1 VNANLKPWKPGQS
14 GNPNGSR
21 KIPEDLKGVMSLTQT
36 EICKIVSKYGRM
48 SAAEL
53 TEALQDKSV
62 PVIQLAICSIFMK
75 SIQLGD
81 YTRLQFLLERAI
93 GRAPTVAEQ
102 DGSAFTVEELFTM
115 LEARVPKK
123 EVG

>member
-1 VNANLKPWKPGQS
+1 
-14 GNPNGSR
+14 
-21 KIPEDLKGVMSLTQT
+21 
-36 EICKIVSKYGRM
+36 M

-53 TEALQDKSV
+53 TNALQDKSV
-62 PVIQLAICSIFMK
+62 PVLELAICSIFMK
-75 SIQLGD
+75 SIHLGD

-93 GRAPTVAEQ
+93 GKSPTVAEQ
-102 DGSAFTVEELFTM
+102 DGSAFTVEELFVM